1 MTQYVLHPDC
11 RVRREE
17 FGLLFYDLKGPKLLF
32 VASGDLLE
40 PECFRPGGA
49 ATSALAGRPAAER
62 RRVEGLLHTLVA
74 RGFLLEQPVC

>member
-1 MTQYVLHPDC
+1 MKQYVLHPDC

-40 PECFRPGGA
+40 PEAFRAGSA
-49 ATSALAGRPAAER
+49 SASALAASSRPER
-62 RRVEGLLHTLVA
+62 LRIERLLQTLAVK
-74 RGFLLEQPVC
+74 GFILEQSIC

>member
-1 MTQYVLHPDC
+1 MKSYVLHPDC

-40 PECFRPGGA
+40 PEAFRAGTA
-49 ATSALAGRPAAER
+49 SASALGVSSCPER
-62 RRVEGLLHTLVA
+62 RRVEGLLQTLLVK
-74 RGFLLEQPVC
+74 GFILEQSIC

>member
-1 MTQYVLHPDC
+1 MLQYVLHPDC

-40 PECFRPGGA
+40 TDAFRPGSA
-49 ATSALAGRPAAER
+49 AAHALAGRSQPER
-62 RRVEGLLHTLVA
+62 RRLEGLLRTLVVK
-74 RGFLLEQPVC
+74 GFLLEQSIC

>member
-40 PECFRPGGA
+40 PDAFRAGSA
-49 ATSALAGRPAAER
+49 AARALAAAR
-62 RRVEGLLHTLVA
+62 TPPRTAGLLRTLVA
-74 RGFLLEQPVC
+74 KGFVRESPTE

>member
-1 MTQYVLHPDC
+1 VTQYVLHPDC

-40 PECFRPGGA
+40 PEAFAPGGA
-49 ATSALAGRPAAER
+49 CASALDARSEPER
-62 RRVEGLLHTLVA
+62 RRIEGLLRTLVGK
-74 RGFLLEQPVC
+74 GFLLEQPIR

>member
-1 MTQYVLHPDC
+1 MSQYVLHPDC

-40 PECFRPGGA
+40 TDAFRPGGA
-49 ATSALAGRPAAER
+49 AANALAGRSQPER
-62 RRVEGLLHTLVA
+62 RRLEGLLRTLVVK
-74 RGFLLEQPVC
+74 GFLLEQSIC

>member
-1 MTQYVLHPDC
+1 LKQYVLHPDC

-40 PECFRPGGA
+40 PDAFRAGSAPA
-49 ATSALAGRPAAER
+49 RALAASSTPER
-62 RRVEGLLHTLVA
+62 RRIEGLLRTLVVK
-74 RGFLLEQPVC
+74 GFILEQPIC

>member
-32 VASGDLLE
+32 VASGDLVE
-40 PECFRPGGA
+40 PDAFRPGSA
-49 ATSALAGRPAAER
+49 ASLSLAAAPRRGQRRVAALLQALAEKGFIRAA
-62 RRVEGLLHTLVA
+62 A
-74 RGFLLEQPVC
+74 AQ

>member
-1 MTQYVLHPDC
+1 MLQYVLHPDC

-40 PECFRPGGA
+40 TDAFRPGSA
-49 ATSALAGRPAAER
+49 AANALAGRSQPER
-62 RRVEGLLHTLVA
+62 RRLEGLLRTLVVK
-74 RGFLLEQPVC
+74 GFLLEQSIC

>member
-1 MTQYVLHPDC
+1 MTRYVLHPDC

-40 PECFRPGGA
+40 PDAFGA
-49 ATSALAGRPAAER
+49 GDASASALAAIPRLER
-62 RRVEGLLHTLVA
+62 RRIESLLRTLVVK
-74 RGFLLEQPVC
+74 GFLLEQSIR

>member
-1 MTQYVLHPDC
+1 MLQYVLHPDC

-40 PECFRPGGA
+40 TDAFRPG
-49 ATSALAGRPAAER
+49 SAR
-62 RRVEGLLHTLVA
+62 
-74 RGFLLEQPVC
+74 

>member
-1 MTQYVLHPDC
+1 MPQYVLHPDC

-40 PECFRPGGA
+40 PDAFRPGSA
-49 ATSALAGRPAAER
+49 SANALAGRSHPER
-62 RRVEGLLHTLVA
+62 RRLEGLLRTLVVK
-74 RGFLLEQPVC
+74 GFLLEQSIC

>member
-40 PECFRPGGA
+40 ADAFGPGSA
-49 ATSALAGRPAAER
+49 SASALADRSTPQR
-62 RRVEGLLHTLVA
+62 RRMEGLVQTLVA
-74 RGFLLEQPVC
+74 KGFLLEQSIC

>member
-1 MTQYVLHPDC
+1 MAQYVLHPDC

-40 PECFRPGGA
+40 PDAFRRGSA
-49 ATSALAGRPAAER
+49 CAIALAAGPDPER
-62 RRVEGLLHTLVA
+62 RRIERLLRTLVVK
-74 RGFLLEQPVC
+74 GFVLEQSIR